1 MPAMVGTE
9 KEEPDVS
16 CSGGGEVFMRTGPAG
31 ALPRG
36 HEVIGEAEDVA
47 VKLFQADRVLD
58 EIARALA

>member
-1 MPAMVGTE
+1 MSRARVVA
-9 KEEPDVS
+9 KSS
-16 CSGGGEVFMRTGPAG
+16 CEQGRQ
-31 ALPRG
+31 ALSRGG

>member
-1 MPAMVGTE
+1 MSRARVVA
-9 KEEPDVS
+9 KSS
-16 CSGGGEVFMRTGPAG
+16 CEQGPAG